1 MGPGVL
7 SLPPVAGLIAPSVVR
22 TRPDLK
28 DMGGYIVRVPR
39 SLDIDMNEDS
49 QRVWVQAP
57 AAMVEEEGPVSFP
70 TIVLSADELKL
81 VAKCEEGFVDA
92 ENAVESADSGRD
104 RDTVER
110 SISRPE
116 NEFGQGPSR
125 RSSSGCDDREGFE
138 RPCGEL
144 PRVCDAL

>member
-1 MGPGVL
+1 MVTRSGTGG

-57 AAMVEEEGPVSFP
+57 EEEVEGEGPVSFP
-70 TIVLSADELKL
+70 TIVLSAAELKL
-81 VAKCEEGFVDA
+81 VKRCAEGREDVDEMLGGGDFGREMETVDPTALGAA
-92 ENAVESADSGRD
+92 ERSEYCSGRYTCAVLC
-104 RDTVER
+104 RFLCSEQT
-110 SISRPE
+110 
-116 NEFGQGPSR
+116 
-125 RSSSGCDDREGFE
+125 
-138 RPCGEL
+138 
-144 PRVCDAL
+144 

>member
-1 MGPGVL
+1 MIGRCPMETRSGTGGA
-7 SLPPVAGLIAPSVVR
+7 LPPVAGYIGPSVVAI
-22 TRPDLK
+22 RPDLRE
-28 DMGGYIVRVPR
+28 MGGYIVRVPR

-92 ENAVESADSGRD
+92 ELSLIH
-104 RDTVER
+104 
-110 SISRPE
+110 ISEPTRPY
-116 NEFGQGPSR
+116 
-125 RSSSGCDDREGFE
+125 
-138 RPCGEL
+138 
-144 PRVCDAL
+144 

>member
-1 MGPGVL
+1 METRSGTGG

-57 AAMVEEEGPVSFP
+57 EEEVEGEGPVSFP

-81 VAKCEEGFVDA
+81 VKRCAEGREDVD
-92 ENAVESADSGRD
+92 EVLGSGDFGREME
-104 RDTVER
+104 TVEE

-116 NEFGQGPSR
+116 S
-125 RSSSGCDDREGFE
+125 
-138 RPCGEL
+138 CGGHA
-144 PRVCDAL
+144 ALAE

>member
-1 MGPGVL
+1 METRSGTGG

-57 AAMVEEEGPVSFP
+57 ADMVEEEGPVSFP
-70 TIVLSADELKL
+70 TIVLSADELRL
-81 VAKCEEGFVDA
+81 VTKCEEGFVL
-92 ENAVESADSGRD
+92 EQ
-104 RDTVER
+104 
-110 SISRPE
+110 IFRP
-116 NEFGQGPSR
+116 QSPLR
-125 RSSSGCDDREGFE
+125 PLPHRSSS
-138 RPCGEL
+138 
-144 PRVCDAL
+144 VMA